1 MMPER
6 APNDPHAPATES
18 GGAAAESTAILEAC
32 SRSQAM
38 IHFTPEGTILYANEN
53 FLRLLGYTLD
63 EIRGR
68 HHSMF
73 VEPAMRSTAEYREFW
88 AALASGEYQAAEYKR
103 IGKGGREVWIQ
114 ASYNPVFDASGKP
127 HKIVKVATDVTE
139 RKLQNA
145 NFEGQIA
152 AINKSQATI
161 EFSMDGTVLD
171 ANDNFLSA
179 LGYTLDEIRGKHH
192 RMFVDPAERNTAA
205 YREFWAALNRGEY
218 QAAEYK
224 RIGKG
229 GREVWIQASYNPI
242 LDLNDRPFKVVKFA
256 TDVTHQARSRAE
268 IAEIVKQLGAAA
280 NELSE
285 LSQSM
290 SSNATETVAQTQTVA
305 AAAEQV
311 STSVQTV
318 AHSTSE
324 MSASIREIAASAH
337 ASADVARKAVKN
349 AEQTNA
355 TMTKLGESSA
365 EVGKVIKVITSI
377 AQQTNLLALNATI
390 EAARAGEAG
399 KGFAVVANEVKELA
413 KETARATEEIS
424 QKIEAIQASTRGA
437 IGAIAQISEIIR
449 RISELQST
457 IASAVEE
464 QTATTHEISRRVSDV
479 AHATAV
485 IHQNIAQ
492 VTETAK
498 NTASGVQKTRVAATD
513 MATTSAELQKLLLQ
527 YSA

>member
-88 AALASGEYQAAEYKR
+88 AALARGEYQAAEYKR

-205 YREFWAALNRGEY
+205 DSFEPVFVKPGHIEIKHRFFGSYLCVAKPAQSLVALRTVHRVTEHVAFLRPNR
-218 QAAEYK
+218 
-224 RIGKG
+224 R
-229 GREVWIQASYNPI
+229 
-242 LDLNDRPFKVVKFA
+242 VVDFINQFVA
-256 TDVTHQARSRAE
+256 TL
-268 IAEIVKQLGAAA
+268 K
-280 NELSE
+280 
-285 LSQSM
+285 
-290 SSNATETVAQTQTVA
+290 
-305 AAAEQV
+305 
-311 STSVQTV
+311 
-318 AHSTSE
+318 
-324 MSASIREIAASAH
+324 
-337 ASADVARKAVKN
+337 
-349 AEQTNA
+349 
-355 TMTKLGESSA
+355 
-365 EVGKVIKVITSI
+365 
-377 AQQTNLLALNATI
+377 
-390 EAARAGEAG
+390 
-399 KGFAVVANEVKELA
+399 
-413 KETARATEEIS
+413 
-424 QKIEAIQASTRGA
+424 
-437 IGAIAQISEIIR
+437 
-449 RISELQST
+449 
-457 IASAVEE
+457 IASLFVVGVHH
-464 QTATTHEISRRVSDV
+464 TTF
-479 AHATAV
+479 
-485 IHQNIAQ
+485 NI
-492 VTETAK
+492 
-498 NTASGVQKTRVAATD
+498 
-513 MATTSAELQKLLLQ
+513 L
-527 YSA
+527 

>member
-88 AALASGEYQAAEYKR
+88 AALARGEYQAAEYKR

-205 YREFWAALNRGEY
+205 YREF
-218 QAAEYK
+218 
-224 RIGKG
+224 
-229 GREVWIQASYNPI
+229 
-242 LDLNDRPFKVVKFA
+242 
-256 TDVTHQARSRAE
+256 
-268 IAEIVKQLGAAA
+268 
-280 NELSE
+280 
-285 LSQSM
+285 
-290 SSNATETVAQTQTVA
+290 
-305 AAAEQV
+305 
-311 STSVQTV
+311 
-318 AHSTSE
+318 
-324 MSASIREIAASAH
+324 
-337 ASADVARKAVKN
+337 
-349 AEQTNA
+349 
-355 TMTKLGESSA
+355 
-365 EVGKVIKVITSI
+365 
-377 AQQTNLLALNATI
+377 
-390 EAARAGEAG
+390 
-399 KGFAVVANEVKELA
+399 
-413 KETARATEEIS
+413 
-424 QKIEAIQASTRGA
+424 
-437 IGAIAQISEIIR
+437 
-449 RISELQST
+449 
-457 IASAVEE
+457 
-464 QTATTHEISRRVSDV
+464 
-479 AHATAV
+479 
-485 IHQNIAQ
+485 
-492 VTETAK
+492 
-498 NTASGVQKTRVAATD
+498 
-513 MATTSAELQKLLLQ
+513 
-527 YSA
+527 